1 MFKKKEETYLAHLA
15 KRGYLPV
22 STDVVAAAVEKDG
35 LWHHYEEWR
44 ISTIT
49 EFKISKEPFTDR
61 EKYRVFV
68 KCDYE
73 FGCVCP
79 TLERAIEMAGLYQ
92 QLIMNLFA
100 QVGWPSW
107 ASKASIE

>member
-1 MFKKKEETYLAHLA
+1 MFSKKEDKYLAELS
-15 KRGYLPV
+15 KSGYLETPREEIQT
-22 STDVVAAAVEKDG
+22 SIEKKG
-35 LWHHYEEWR
+35 YWQEYEEWR

-49 EFKISKEPFTDR
+49 EFKIEKEPFKD
-61 EKYRVFV
+61 EMWFRVFV

-79 TLERAIEMAGLYQ
+79 TLDRAIEMAVMYQ
-92 QLIMNLFA
+92 QLIMRLFV

-107 ASKASIE
+107 ASKEHVS